1 MRQIS
6 DTNQREKRT
15 QVIALIAFLF
25 TLCFSQNMPVLA
37 QGSGSGSGSETSG
50 SGSYSQTPVNST
62 LPGDTC
68 GSYDKRFPFMGC
80 RRKADQTTTVSGQ
93 PPSGSNST
101 TRLQQSATNTTPQI
115 GVAPAAM
122 LVEPTYLNGFYYQPY
137 IPEIQIPKQAKD
149 TEIFQNLMT
158 TFGLPVSDT
167 QFQMIARENNQ
178 RELEIK
184 NDPERMMWSKMAESQ
199 LQGASASNSMAGS
212 ANQGFSNA
220 VTAVQNGPSM
230 GAGGEGG
237 EGGAGG
243 SSAMGALINI
253 ANENAGVPTASD
265 ATWKPIAGAVWMVQQ
280 MYKFVFIPMAIL
292 FLLPGAVLT
301 QVKGQITSG
310 ILGQQSPSPFEGI
323 LRAMIAVFLIP
334 ATQLIMSYA
343 IDVGNSLTYSVN
355 NYVDASVISTWTQQ
369 TIYTVPTQN
378 VDNAIIPP
386 PGSQNTPGTG
396 TSQSAMN
403 SADSAVDGFINSSLS
418 SALGSSAGGAA
429 ASLVTPELNSILNG
443 ILGSIGLG
451 GLSPL
456 SMGFGGDGLG
466 VDTPDSQAIME
477 RQLWLSQTME
487 LILNSAIYLFSIAVL
502 ILGAFQLVFMCYLFL
517 MGPLAAAL
525 FAWPVLAGASNSAPN
540 SNVFSGWVDAVITCS
555 LWRFFWMVI
564 LAIMTQRILWMMDT
578 GQQLNLQWEVTIFI
592 CFLGLMLYVP
602 FHPWDYNPGTAFTQ
616 AMQAGQ
622 QLAQAA
628 GPAAGQAAKAA
639 GMSSSQ
645 ISQVGNAFNS
655 ANSAISHITN
665 NQNAAATAGAG
676 AAGKIGPE
684 SGGNSNQGNSNPG
697 NSNPGNSNPVNSN
710 PVNSNPVNRSLSSSN
725 QSPSDP
731 TPPPPVNPQASVA
744 TVAPTAPVPT
754 AGPLIQQS
762 SSPSVSGPTTPTE
775 SANPNVR
782 NPDTSANSS
791 QKEAAQQTNPSPTI
805 PGTQTSPTPP
815 APTTPANPANPA
827 TPPPPPP
834 ASQSPPTDP
843 PK

>member
-1 MRQIS
+1 
-6 DTNQREKRT
+6 
-15 QVIALIAFLF
+15 VIALIAFLF
-25 TLCFSQNMPVLA
+25 TLCFSQNVPALA
-37 QGSGSGSGSETSG
+37 DPASETSG
-50 SGSYSQTPVNST
+50 SGSYSQNPVNSLT
-62 LPGDTC
+62 A
-68 GSYDKRFPFMGC
+68 GSTVADYDKRFPFSKA
-80 RRKADQTTTVSGQ
+80 RRAADTLQTVSGQ
-93 PPSGSNST
+93 APSGSGT
-101 TRLQQSATNTTPQI
+101 TRLQQSALNTTPQI
-115 GVAPAAM
+115 GPAPAAM

-178 RELEIK
+178 RELELK
-184 NDPERMMWSKMAESQ
+184 NDPERMMWSKMAEAQ
-199 LQGASASNSMAGS
+199 LQGASASNSVSGS

-220 VTAVQNGPSM
+220 VSGVLQGPSM
-230 GAGGEGG
+230 SGGG
-237 EGGAGG
+237 EGGAGGG

-253 ANENAGVPTASD
+253 ANENSGVPTASD

-301 QVKGQITSG
+301 QIKGQISSSL
-310 ILGQQSPSPFEGI
+310 LGQQSPSPFEGI

-355 NYVDASVISTWTQQ
+355 SYVDTSVISTWTQQ
-369 TIYTVPTQN
+369 TIYTVPAQN

-396 TSQSAMN
+396 TTQSALN

-451 GLSPL
+451 GLNPL

-477 RQLWLSQTME
+477 RQNWLSQTME
-487 LILNSAIYLFSIAVL
+487 LVLNTAIWLFSIAVL

-517 MGPLAAAL
+517 MGPMAAAL
-525 FAWPVLAGASNSAPN
+525 FAWPVLSGQSNSAPN

-602 FHPWDYNPGTAFTQ
+602 FHPWEYNPGQAFTS
-616 AMQAGQ
+616 AMSAGQ
-622 QLAQAA
+622 SLAQAA
-628 GPAAGQAAKAA
+628 GPAASQAAKAA

-645 ISQVGNAFNS
+645 INQVGNAFNS
-655 ANSAISHITN
+655 ASSGITQLLN
-665 NQNAAATAGAG
+665 NQGAANDAAAH
-676 AAGKIGPE
+676 AAGTIPPSINTGQN
-684 SGGNSNQGNSNPG
+684 GGNTG
-697 NSNPGNSNPVNSN
+697 
-710 PVNSNPVNRSLSSSN
+710 SSAAQTS
-725 QSPSDP
+725 
-731 TPPPPVNPQASVA
+731 A
-744 TVAPTAPVPT
+744 VAPA
-754 AGPLIQQS
+754 
-762 SSPSVSGPTTPTE
+762 
-775 SANPNVR
+775 
-782 NPDTSANSS
+782 
-791 QKEAAQQTNPSPTI
+791 
-805 PGTQTSPTPP
+805 
-815 APTTPANPANPA
+815 PA
-827 TPPPPPP
+827 TPPPVAAQLTNGNGTQTTGNGTQTGAANGTASTATPTTTAPPVSTSQITTASAPVKATTTPSETPNGNVSTPDPNANQPQKNAAKQINPDNSGAPPVTAPGSGAPAGPAAPGPTPAPTPPAAPTPPPTPP
-834 ASQSPPTDP
+834 ASPPPSSPPPSSPPPPSDP